1 MSFTIGSLF
10 SGIGG
15 LELGLELAGV
25 GHTVWQVECDPF
37 CRQVLAKHWPKT
49 ERFDD
54 VRNVGKHNLKYV
66 DVICGGFPCQ
76 DISFAGKGAGLAG
89 ERSGLWS
96 EYLRIVGEIRPR
108 FVVVENVAALR
119 QRGLDV
125 VLGNLAEAGYD
136 AIWFPLRAS
145 DVGAPHRRERLFIL
159 AYTSKFRDDAG
170 NSPED
175 VRSVERSGMQKSEG
189 GGAAKGNVADSDGRR
204 RETQPTQR
212 TTTTREGEST
222 TNTGR
227 CRVGFSSDE
236 RQQPE
241 PFLGG
246 TTDGLPRW
254 LDLWPSR
261 PSEDQKNWETPRIV
275 EGKIDNKTH
284 RLKALGNAVVPQV
297 GFVVGKALL
306 HLSSLV

>member
-37 CRQVLAKHWPKT
+37 CQQVLAKHWPKT

-175 VRSVERSGMQKSEG
+175 VRSVERSEEKGRMQNSEG
-189 GGAAKGNVADSDGRR
+189 GGALGNSESQWWGWQRAKTCRQGDVGGSSCN
-204 RETQPTQR
+204 T
-212 TTTTREGEST
+212 GES
-222 TNTGR
+222 R
-227 CRVGFSSDE
+227 DMPFV
-236 RQQPE
+236 E
-241 PFLGG
+241 PRLGG
-246 TTDGLPRW
+246 TTDGIPRW
-254 LDLWPSR
+254 LDRWPSR
-261 PSEDQKNWETPRIV
+261 PGEEQEGWETPRIV